1 MKNAHGSRAESE
13 KKGKVTSIRLTE
25 YQHRKVQEQAK
36 AKGMTV
42 SNYIITT
49 AVNGGNAVT
58 PEFIV
63 KLQNITNEACSV
75 MEESA
80 PDSVTAMQ
88 EEVNEIWQKLAL
100 LETHT
105 VVSNICKKP

>member
-1 MKNAHGSRAESE
+1 MKKTHSSRAESE

-25 YQHRKVQEQAK
+25 DQHRKVQEQAK

-58 PEFIV
+58 PELLV
-63 KLQNITNEACSV
+63 SLQNITNEACSV
-75 MEESA
+75 MKEHE
-80 PDSVTAMQ
+80 PDRVTAMQ
-88 EEVNEIWQKLAL
+88 EKVNEIWQKL
-100 LETHT
+100 
-105 VVSNICKKP
+105 V

>member
-1 MKNAHGSRAESE
+1 MKKTQGSRADSE

-25 YQHRKVQEQAK
+25 DQHRKVQEQAK

-58 PEFIV
+58 PELLV
-63 KLQNITNEACSV
+63 SLQNITNEACSV
-75 MEESA
+75 MKEHE
-80 PDSVTAMQ
+80 PDRVTAMQ
-88 EEVNEIWQKLAL
+88 EKVNEIWQKL
-100 LETHT
+100 
-105 VVSNICKKP
+105 V